1 MVIFLIVSL
10 MLFISWTVINSFFMP
25 SLRVNPPLTKQPLV
39 SILVPLRNEEGNV
52 DGLISS
58 LKQLTYP
65 NLEVLLLEDHSTDQT
80 YDLLVEYTKELPHF
94 HVIEGAPLPP
104 TWVGKVFGCHQLSQL
119 ASGDYLLF
127 IDADVRLEKAT
138 IEATLALAKR
148 RDAALVT
155 GFPRFPTKSFLGNL
169 LVPMQH
175 FVVYFH
181 LPLMMANYTKK
192 SAFTAAHGAFM
203 FFEKNSYQKING
215 HFSVKSSLVEDVEI
229 TRLIKKAN
237 MRAVLVNV
245 TDYVSCYMYD
255 TSRDVWHGFTK
266 NIFPGLGRSYPLA
279 ISVASF
285 YAIFY
290 VFPIFLGVYGVFSR
304 QWILV
309 LPLLLS
315 VLQRLWIDW
324 KARQRLPLFLY
335 MPFSAL
341 SMIIILIASM
351 LKNLSKKGYQWKG
364 RNYS

>member
-1 MVIFLIVSL
+1 L
-10 MLFISWTVINSFFMP
+10 LFISWTVINSFFMP
-25 SLRVNPPLTKQPLV
+25 SLPASPPLTKKPLV

-52 DGLISS
+52 EGLISS

-65 NLEVLLLEDHSTDQT
+65 NLEVFLLEDHSTDQT
-80 YDLLVEYTKELPHF
+80 YDLLVEHTKELTHF

-148 RDAALVT
+148 RDATLVT

-203 FFEKNSYQKING
+203 FFKKESYQKING

-237 MRAVLVNV
+237 MRAVLANV
-245 TDYVSCYMYD
+245 TEYVSCYMYD
-255 TSRDVWHGFTK
+255 TSKDVWHGFTK

-279 ISVASF
+279 ISVMIF
-285 YAIFY
+285 YATFY
-290 VFPIFLGVYGVFSR
+290 VFPVFLGVYGVFSG
-304 QWILV
+304 QWLFV

-324 KARQRLPLFLY
+324 KAQQRLPLFLY

-341 SMIIILIASM
+341 SLIIILIASM
-351 LKNLSKKGYQWKG
+351 LNNLSKKGYQWKG